1 VSQIFG
7 WVPIDDGGALRDVAA
22 GMGAALRVD
31 EGQRIGVW
39 TSPGVTIGVIEPL
52 ALPDDTDDRAPAA
65 SADGRFLLWMAGEA
79 YVSGDAA
86 LPLENAAA
94 SRTPAFR
101 RALLDRW
108 LHAGVD
114 VVRRLDGEYQIAVW
128 DTRDRVLSLINDRFG
143 GLTWYWAQ
151 SPSGFAF
158 AGGVRGVLMAPGVR
172 RDPDLDSLRE
182 AATFGGFRLAD
193 RTNVTSV
200 RMVAGA
206 TVQTI
211 RSGTRTTSRYWTWTD
226 IPAQPARDMRDLIPE
241 VHARWQ
247 RAVARRLTDRARYG
261 QTLSGG
267 LDSRAILAEAS
278 PGRSWT
284 AITYGVPGCDDA
296 ALAARAAG
304 AVDASWEFQPLYAGD
319 WLADRSANVQSTD
332 GLIELGDLMHLESL
346 PLQRA
351 RFDVNVSGY
360 IGDVV
365 SGPTYSS
372 IASAEDAMLALPY
385 YGASISLP
393 YEAAIARVRALAGGL
408 HAPSRFFILE
418 HKMPQ
423 STNRWTA
430 AWRPWLRVRKPFVD
444 YAFFDLCQGLP
455 AEIRAEGRLHERW
468 LRASYPGCFASIP
481 NQKTGMAV
489 LTPRWRIQA
498 ARLRRGAWAQLIP
511 HLPRAARPAPRIRNY
526 ADNDRV
532 WRQPGT
538 VDRITSTIL
547 RPDGLAVGVFGRETL
562 SALLARWVAT
572 AAAPAQ
578 VVGALYVFEIYHAGL
593 GRHLREARQKA
604 EVSRLKSQDVQP
616 SAFRLQTSELL

>member
-1 VSQIFG
+1 VSQVFG
-7 WVPIDDGGALRDVAA
+7 WVPIDGGGALRDVTA
-22 GMGAALRVD
+22 GMAASLRVD

-39 TSPGVTIGVIEPL
+39 TSPGVAIGVIEPP

-79 YVSGDAA
+79 YVSEDAA

-94 SRTPAFR
+94 SRRPAFR

-128 DTRDRVLSLINDRFG
+128 DARDRVLTLINDRFG
-143 GLTWYWAQ
+143 GLAWYWAQ
-151 SPSGFAF
+151 SPLGFAF

-172 RDPDLDSLRE
+172 RDPDLDALRE

-211 RSGTRTTSRYWTWTD
+211 RAGTRATSRYWTWTD

-247 RAVARRLTDRARYG
+247 HAVARRLTDRARYG

-267 LDSRAILAEAS
+267 LDSRAILAEAA

-296 ALAARAAG
+296 VLAARAAAAVG
-304 AVDASWEFQPLYAGD
+304 APWEFQPLYAGD
-319 WLADRSANVQSTD
+319 WLADRSAHIQSTD

-360 IGDVV
+360 IGDAV
-365 SGPTYSS
+365 SGPTYGA
-372 IASAEDAMLALPY
+372 IASVEDAMLAFPY
-385 YGASISLP
+385 YGASISLA
-393 YEAAIARVRALAGGL
+393 YDAAIARVRALVADL
-408 HAPSRFFILE
+408 HAPARFFLLE

-423 STNRWTA
+423 STNRWSA

-455 AEIRAEGRLHERW
+455 DAIRVEGRLHERW
-468 LRASYPGCFASIP
+468 LRASYPACFASIP
-481 NQKTGMAV
+481 NQRTGMPV
-489 LTPRWRIQA
+489 LTPHWRIQA
-498 ARLRRGAWAQLIP
+498 ARLRRGAWARLITY
-511 HLPRAARPAPRIRNY
+511 LPPAARPAPRIRNY

-538 VDRITSTIL
+538 VDAITGTIL
-547 RPDGLAVGVFGRETL
+547 KADGLAVGAFGREPL
-562 SALLARWVAT
+562 SALLARWVTT

-578 VVGALYVFEIYHAGL
+578 VIGALYVFNVYHAGL
-593 GRHLREARQKA
+593 ERHLREARHQA
-604 EVSRLKSQDVQP
+604 EVSTLKAQEVC
-616 SAFRLQTSELL
+616 